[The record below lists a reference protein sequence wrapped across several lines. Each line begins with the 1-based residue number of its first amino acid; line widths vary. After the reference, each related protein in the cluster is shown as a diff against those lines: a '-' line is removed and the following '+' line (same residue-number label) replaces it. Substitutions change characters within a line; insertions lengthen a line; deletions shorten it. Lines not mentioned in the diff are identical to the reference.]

1 MKSCVVD
8 ASVGAKWFFNEEL
21 NRQARS
27 LISRLER
34 KEINLIVPEIFYAE
48 LASVFKKRVRRKEI
62 TTTAAFEAFDLL
74 SAFSLKRYSDY
85 ELSDI
90 ALENAIRLDISVYDA
105 IYISLA
111 EIYVAPLITA
121 DRELINA
128 CKGRFDFL
136 FPLWELT

>member
-21 NRQARS
+21 NREARS
-27 LISRLER
+27 LISRLEK
-34 KEINLIVPEIFYAE
+34 KEVDLIVPEIFYAE
-48 LASVFKKRVRRKEI
+48 LASVFRKRVQKKEV
-62 TTTAAFEAFDLL
+62 TAAAAFEAFDLL
-74 SAFSLKRYSDY
+74 TAFSLRRYSDH
-85 ELSDI
+85 ELSGV
-90 ALENAIRLDISVYDA
+90 ALENAIRLEISVYDA

-111 EIYVAPLITA
+111 EIYVIPLVTA
-121 DRELINA
+121 DHQLINT